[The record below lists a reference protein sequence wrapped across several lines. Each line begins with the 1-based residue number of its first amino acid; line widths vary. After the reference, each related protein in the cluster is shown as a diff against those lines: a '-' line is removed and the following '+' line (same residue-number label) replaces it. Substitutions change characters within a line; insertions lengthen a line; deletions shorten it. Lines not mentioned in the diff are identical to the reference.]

1 MYAHVTDG
9 SVDYMG
15 SLPQNWRNISGLNL
29 SDGDSSFLK
38 PLGWLP
44 IIETNVTPTSN
55 EVFDSDEV
63 IINEDNVQV
72 VHRVRSMTV
81 EELTVR
87 DMESWT
93 DMRSMRNNKLAST
106 DFYALSDVTMSSEMT
121 SYRQALRDL
130 PNTADITKWNTA
142 DWVWPTEPE

>member
-15 SLPQNWRNISGLNL
+15 SLPQSWRNISGLNL

-106 DFYALSDVTMSSEMT
+106 DFYALPLDEASIFQNNVTIGFEILDDSPGYLTYGEIVSDS
-121 SYRQALRDL
+121 
-130 PNTADITKWNTA
+130 
-142 DWVWPTEPE
+142 